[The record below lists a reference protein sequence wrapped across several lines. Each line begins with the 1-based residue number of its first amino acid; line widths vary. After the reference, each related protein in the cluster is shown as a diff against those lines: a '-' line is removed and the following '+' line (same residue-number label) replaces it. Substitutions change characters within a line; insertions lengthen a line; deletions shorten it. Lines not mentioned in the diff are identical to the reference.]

1 MKYDIFVSYRRK
13 GGGKEYART
22 LTSELTRLGYKVF
35 LDFNE
40 LKDSKFGPQIIE
52 AIDSASVF
60 LFILSE
66 EPWTDA

>member
-40 LKDSKFGPQIIE
+40 LKDSKFGPR
-52 AIDSASVF
+52 S
-60 LFILSE
+60 
-66 EPWTDA
+66 